1 VKILPRRSLPS
12 QASSTTRQAAR
23 TTSAFRLAMLLA
35 GLFTFASVVMAAAM
49 YVGFTRES
57 QTRLRND
64 IRTDALDLVALA
76 KHQGLDT
83 LRTEIDERVNLD
95 APLPR
100 WYALYGF
107 DGIQLAGNLNHQ
119 PLHLGWS
126 EWTVMPRVTPIA
138 RQQQLTPHTLLLYA
152 LRTPQGALLVVGR
165 DRFYIDQ
172 MQESAGKIFL
182 SALLLIVLLSLLL
195 GVLVGRRLLR
205 RASEMSKVATIIR
218 GGELSRRM
226 PVGGSGD
233 EFDHIAGTVNQMLDR
248 IEALL
253 AEVRRIGAD
262 IAHDLRTPLT
272 RLRRKLE
279 QARAHP
285 PSGEQLEQTL
295 DEALA
300 DIDELLNI
308 FQALLRIARI
318 ESGEARDGFATVDL
332 STLLSEL
339 TEMYA
344 VVAEDEAHDL
354 QSDIASAIHVVGDRE
369 LLAQAFVNL
378 IENAMRHTPA
388 GGHITIG
395 LQRRA
400 SHILAWVS
408 DDGPGIPADQ
418 RENVLKPFHRLDCSR
433 HMPGSGLGLALVRA
447 IAELHNA
454 ELHLEDAGPGLRV
467 TLEFAVQTESAKDM
481 N

>member
-1 VKILPRRSLPS
+1 MKILPHRHPFSRSP
-12 QASSTTRQAAR
+12 ATVRQVAR
-23 TTSAFRLAMLLA
+23 TTSAFRLALLLA
-35 GLFTFASVVMAAAM
+35 SLFTFASVVMAAAM

-57 QTRLRND
+57 QTRLHDD

-126 EWTVMPRVTPIA
+126 EWQVTPRVTPVA
-138 RQQQLTPHTLLLYA
+138 RQQHLTPHILLLYA

-182 SALLLIVLLSLLL
+182 SALLFMVLLSLFL

-205 RASEMSKVATIIR
+205 RASEMSKVAMIIR

-226 PVGGSGD
+226 PVRGSGD

-253 AEVRRIGAD
+253 AEVRRISAD

-285 PSGEQLEQTL
+285 PGGKQLEQTL

-318 ESGEARDGFATVDL
+318 ESGEARSSFAPVDL
-332 STLLSEL
+332 SALLLEL
-339 TEMYA
+339 TDMYA
-344 VVAEDEAHDL
+344 VVAEDEAHHL
-354 QSDIASAIHVVGDRE
+354 RSNIASAIHVVGDRE

-395 LQRRA
+395 LQRQA
-400 SHILAWVS
+400 SRILAWVS

-418 RENVLKPFHRLDCSR
+418 RENVLQPFHRLDCSR

-447 IAELHNA
+447 IAELHDA
-454 ELHLEDAGPGLRV
+454 TLCLEDAGPGLRV
-467 TLEFAVQTESAKDM
+467 TLEFTVPTEPAEDKR
-481 N
+481 